1 MGNNKE
7 SPDNRLLDMATLG
20 CVFSRHNVLKDRSH
34 SVNEIDDAHKKKN
47 KTKQNKNKNKKKNAQ
62 TCLRFSGKSSRSR
75 SANYGL
81 GSDELAQNT
90 TGCLPCYYC
99 QHPGS
104 R

>member
-7 SPDNRLLDMATLG
+7 SPDNRSLDMATLG
-20 CVFSRHNVLKDRSH
+20 YVFSRHNVLKDHSH
-34 SVNEIDDAHKKKN
+34 SVNEIDDAHKKKQN
-47 KTKQNKNKNKKKNAQ
+47 KTKQKQKLKKNAQ

>member
-20 CVFSRHNVLKDRSH
+20 CVFSRHNVLNDHSH
-34 SVNEIDDAHKKKN
+34 SVNEIDDAHKKK
-47 KTKQNKNKNKKKNAQ
+47 QKKKNAQ